1 MAYAVRTDIPKFGI
15 AAEAIA
21 DIATTTQDAALS
33 SASRFMD
40 GFLRAALALPLIAYG
55 DDLRECCCVLAV
67 ETLIFGRGIA
77 PGGIGGA
84 DQPLIDRADRWRKW
98 LGQVSSGK
106 VLLDVTESAVGP
118 VYAPEAVSDES
129 REQ

>member
-1 MAYAVRTDIPKFGI
+1 MPYAVRADIPRFGI

-21 DIATTTQDAALS
+21 DIATATQDAALS

-40 GFLRAALALPLIAYG
+40 GFLRAALALPLLAWG
-55 DDLRECCCVLAV
+55 DDLRECCCVLAT

-77 PGGIGGA
+77 PGGVGGA

-98 LGQVSSGK
+98 LGSVSSGK
-106 VLLDVTESAVGP
+106 VLLDVTESSPGP
-118 VYAPEAVSDES
+118 VYAPEVLSDCS
-129 REQ
+129 RGQ